1 MLLVQKMGY
10 PLAMSDTPAIP
21 LENLIVCPHCDA
33 AFQLR
38 RPAAGERAICER
50 CGTVLI
56 TPRRKAGLQI
66 IAVSLAVAIL
76 MVAASVS
83 PFLTIKAA
91 GATNSVSI
99 LDAALAFDHGALIAL
114 ALATAALILFVP
126 LTRVL
131 LAIYV
136 LVPIVLD
143 KPPARGAVQA
153 FRLSEALRP
162 WSMAEIFAIG
172 CAVALVK
179 ITDLADVAFGPAF
192 WMFSALVLLAV
203 FQDSFMCRWSVWNS
217 LDKTHRS

>member
-1 MLLVQKMGY
+1 MNDAPM
-10 PLAMSDTPAIP
+10 IP
-21 LENLIVCPHCDA
+21 LDQMIVCPQCDA
-33 AFQLR
+33 AYALR
-38 RPAAGERAICER
+38 RPAVGERATCRR

-76 MVAASVS
+76 IVAASVF

-91 GATNSVSI
+91 GASNSVSI

-114 ALATAALILFVP
+114 ALTTAALILFVP
-126 LTRVL
+126 LARVL

-136 LVPIVLD
+136 LLPIVMD
-143 KPPARGAVQA
+143 WPPARGAIQA

-179 ITDLADVAFGPAF
+179 ISDLADVAFGPAF
-192 WMFSALVLLAV
+192 WMFAGLVLLAV
-203 FQDSFMCRWSVWNS
+203 VQDTFMCRWSVWNS
-217 LDKTHRS
+217 LDKTRRL